1 MPLPFRKPFIHFLF
15 LFIMAI
21 PLTIHAKTEEQVMRT
36 NELFTIS
43 AYCKDGPQCIFTGDG
58 ELFIVIQITN
68 NIKEGLE
75 IPFEYIKATGP
86 FITLKDRETGEETP
100 LRRNLADP
108 QLMEKLI
115 LLAPG
120 QSISFDWII
129 FDAELEQFRNQNHI
143 DVLAEIH
150 IVMPVRQAG
159 SEEAVSF
166 EGKTVLHLKS
176 Q

>member
-1 MPLPFRKPFIHFLF
+1 
-15 LFIMAI
+15 
-21 PLTIHAKTEEQVMRT
+21 
-36 NELFTIS
+36 
-43 AYCKDGPQCIFTGDG
+43 
-58 ELFIVIQITN
+58 
-68 NIKEGLE
+68 
-75 IPFEYIKATGP
+75 
-86 FITLKDRETGEETP
+86 
-100 LRRNLADP
+100 
-108 QLMEKLI
+108 MEKLI